1 MLDRFII
8 ACALAGACSTPGSAS
23 AQSTLT
29 RPQASA
35 TATAPGNA
43 SAQSTFYS
51 AGRVAVYFSPKGGA
65 QAAIVREI
73 DGARQWIRLQ
83 AYSFTSAPIAEALVR
98 AHRRGVRVRALLDKS
113 NATARYS
120 GATFLQNA
128 GIEVL
133 IDASHAIAHSKVL
146 TIDGTT
152 LVTGSFNFSKAAEEK
167 NAENL
172 LIIKDAPGLLNQ
184 YATNW
189 KAHSAHAK
197 PYERK

>member
-1 MLDRFII
+1 
-8 ACALAGACSTPGSAS
+8 
-23 AQSTLT
+23 LT

-43 SAQSTFYS
+43 TARPADTAPGQSTFYS
-51 AGRVAVYFSPKGGA
+51 AGRVAVYFSPNGGA

-133 IDASHAIAHSKVL
+133 IDASHAIAHSK
-146 TIDGTT
+146 
-152 LVTGSFNFSKAAEEK
+152 AAEEK

-172 LIIKDAPGLLNQ
+172 LIIKDAPGVMNQ
-184 YATNW
+184 YAANW

>member
-1 MLDRFII
+1 
-8 ACALAGACSTPGSAS
+8 
-23 AQSTLT
+23 LT

-51 AGRVAVYFSPKGGA
+51 AGRVAVYFSPNGGA

-184 YATNW
+184 YAANW

>member
-1 MLDRFII
+1 
-8 ACALAGACSTPGSAS
+8 
-23 AQSTLT
+23 LT